1 VPASLSSTA
10 WSYGALVNTVAGAR
24 QLAHVRGVDYADLP
38 GTARQVL
45 PAAYLANA
53 PVPASEPWSPALP
66 QLAVPGT
73 YLAQTA
79 GAVEITSVA
88 VTSGSLEQAQTC
100 QLTVAGQNFAPSG
113 PSTPPPLPFSAFTVP
128 GGGVTITGG
137 TVTDSQAILR
147 VSVDAQAQTGLR
159 SLSVGTF
166 TLANCLT
173 IAPQPQATGCNTTA
187 LSQQM
192 TAVTQV
198 ITVTGQALSQASI
211 SAASGS
217 PLVTWQLTSA
227 SAAQLQITA
236 SIAASSYEPYSDP
249 APAPGPVDKPIPVYR
264 PPVHVSIA
272 LTLTVTPAPGE
283 PATAL
288 PVTLDAIE

>member
-1 VPASLSSTA
+1 MRLDLSNTGMCGSIFRSST
-10 WSYGALVNTVAGAR
+10 
-24 QLAHVRGVDYADLP
+24 
-38 GTARQVL
+38 
-45 PAAYLANA
+45 
-53 PVPASEPWSPALP
+53 
-66 QLAVPGT
+66 
-73 YLAQTA
+73 
-79 GAVEITSVA
+79 
-88 VTSGSLEQAQTC
+88 
-100 QLTVAGQNFAPSG
+100 
-113 PSTPPPLPFSAFTVP
+113 
-128 GGGVTITGG
+128 
-137 TVTDSQAILR
+137 
-147 VSVDAQAQTGLR
+147 
-159 SLSVGTF
+159 
-166 TLANCLT
+166 
-173 IAPQPQATGCNTTA
+173 
-187 LSQQM
+187 
-192 TAVTQV
+192 
-198 ITVTGQALSQASI
+198 SQASI